1 MRAEDM
7 DELGERLKLAE
18 EILGDLSSGWWQAAI
33 GRSDTGAMKSSSMG
47 ERVQAYW
54 RRFEAVPFV
63 PTPCPDCKAKQSTID
78 RLRMNLAM
86 MLGGDDAETLD
97 RVEIQLSMGDL
108 IYPPAH
114 AGLSAIEA
122 LRETKP

>member
-1 MRAEDM
+1 MTEK
-7 DELGERLKLAE
+7 E
-18 EILGDLSSGWWQAAI
+18 
-33 GRSDTGAMKSSSMG
+33 MKNPDG
-47 ERVQAYW
+47 IRK
-54 RRFEAVPFV
+54 
-63 PTPCPDCKAKQSTID
+63 PCNCFAHIPHQPEHLYAKEPCQDCKAKQATID

>member
-1 MRAEDM
+1 MNDDKPTFAPDRPMYDTPNN
-7 DELGERLKLAE
+7 
-18 EILGDLSSGWWQAAI
+18 SSLHSLHQPEHLYAKEPCQDCQTKQA
-33 GRSDTGAMKSSSMG
+33 
-47 ERVQAYW
+47 Q
-54 RRFEAVPFV
+54 
-63 PTPCPDCKAKQSTID
+63 ID

-97 RVEIQLSMGDL
+97 RVEIQLSMGDP

-122 LRETKP
+122 MRDTKP